1 MEPMSA
7 TSTSAIGAAPPRTQT
22 LSNKVQPLIPWR
34 LRSHAAA
41 EHSARQAAC
50 PRRITTRLQVVA
62 DRVTAEASVQATNH
76 ANQMVRD
83 GHYESSLVAEQVN
96 ALRVRIA
103 CLDERDTIFLNPVVM
118 NPRKRSRDLYDLI
131 RMPDEWRK
139 AETDPRDGV
148 QASKTD
154 PEQPSLAS
162 VLDPFNPATTVV
174 DVCVVGCGPAGLAL
188 AAELGANG
196 VSVALIGAPT
206 VPCDSE
212 VGSVPCVFKLI
223 RPTWPHPALTV
234 PIVLC
239 RSHYPSELHACA
251 KHTWHHKHRH
261 FEVVCRWCVL
271 PCNEPRR
278 SGGVCKSGRT
288 FCMYPIMQ

>member
-1 MEPMSA
+1 MPVFLRVSNTRTARHLTIAFEVKSWSTSTSTCIPRAFQFLASHRLVVGPMEPMSA

-103 CLDERDTIFLNPVVM
+103 CLDERDTIFLNPMVM
-118 NPRKRSRDLYDLI
+118 NPRMRSRDVYDSI
-131 RMPDEWRK
+131 RMPD
-139 AETDPRDGV
+139 
-148 QASKTD
+148 
-154 PEQPSLAS
+154 
-162 VLDPFNPATTVV
+162 
-174 DVCVVGCGPAGLAL
+174 
-188 AAELGANG
+188 
-196 VSVALIGAPT
+196 
-206 VPCDSE
+206 
-212 VGSVPCVFKLI
+212 
-223 RPTWPHPALTV
+223 
-234 PIVLC
+234 
-239 RSHYPSELHACA
+239 
-251 KHTWHHKHRH
+251 
-261 FEVVCRWCVL
+261 
-271 PCNEPRR
+271 
-278 SGGVCKSGRT
+278 
-288 FCMYPIMQ
+288 